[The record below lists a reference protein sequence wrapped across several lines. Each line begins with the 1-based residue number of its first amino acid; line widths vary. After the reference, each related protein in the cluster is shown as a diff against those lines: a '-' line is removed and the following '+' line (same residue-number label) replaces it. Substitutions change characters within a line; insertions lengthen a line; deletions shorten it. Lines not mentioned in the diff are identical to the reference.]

1 MRMFI
6 LSSQCCE
13 VFDRDVMNVI
23 IQKFLNSCNCG
34 TVFASRSRAIKL
46 VVLFNRWFMPYKVT
60 RGRQSF
66 QCGTTKMPK
75 APKV

>member
-23 IQKFLNSCNCG
+23 IQKILNSCSCG
-34 TVFASRSRAIKL
+34 GSFCFKVKGYQTSGILQPL
-46 VVLFNRWFMPYKVT
+46 VHVL
-60 RGRQSF
+60 
-66 QCGTTKMPK
+66 
-75 APKV
+75 